1 MNNVSLIGR
10 LTKEVDTRYTATT
23 NTCMG
28 NFTLAVNRRFKKE
41 GQPDADFINIV
52 TIGKTAEF
60 VSQYFKKGMQVGVVG
75 RIQTRTWDDDQ
86 GMKHYVTEIVAE
98 QVFFADS
105 KKDGATQDATQS
117 DSQPW
122 TPTQA
127 STPFDANSI
136 PSIPASDDL
145 PF

>member
-1 MNNVSLIGR
+1 MNVISLIGR
-10 LTKEVDTRYTATT
+10 LTKDVETRYTQTT

-41 GQPDADFINIV
+41 GQPEADFINIV
-52 TIGKTAEF
+52 AIGKTGEF
-60 VSQYFKKGMQVGVVG
+60 CGKFFKKGMQVGVVG

-86 GMKHYVTEIVAE
+86 GMKHYVTEVVAE

-105 KKDGATQDATQS
+105 KKEGEASS

-122 TPTQA
+122 TPEQGN
-127 STPFDANSI
+127 SSFDVNSI
-136 PSIPASDDL
+136 PSIPQFDNDFL